1 MRGKRHL
8 CMSSL
13 KTPLKATR
21 RSVKKEAGAAEGCQQ
36 RFKGNISH
44 TLGSMGKVLSKN
56 EVTMRASEQ
65 ARGELRPTKESRQ
78 RHQKRKH
85 FPEEN
90 VVLGHI
96 SSLSLKCGG

>member
-8 CMSSL
+8 RMSSL

-56 EVTMRASEQ
+56 EVTMRASK
-65 ARGELRPTKESRQ
+65 L
-78 RHQKRKH
+78 
-85 FPEEN
+85 EEN
-90 VVLGHI
+90 SVLPKRVDSDTKKDRPI
-96 SSLSLKCGG
+96 FYPNANIRCG